1 MAAVTYTKGAWQAE
15 ADIQTVPNG
24 KFKGIVLVRRE
35 GGADGEG
42 SDGHEYTVDAISNT
56 PAEALE
62 EAKALA
68 HRLLSD
74 R

>member
-1 MAAVTYTKGAWQAE
+1 MAAVTYTKGDWHVE
-15 ADIQTVPNG
+15 ADIQPVPNG
-24 KFKGIVLVRRE
+24 KFQGIVLLKHDSRN
-35 GGADGEG
+35 D
-42 SDGHEYTVDAISNT
+42 SDGSEYTVEALSNT

-68 HRLLSD
+68 HRLLSE